1 MYQVMTEQQL
11 RQAWEQWTADS
22 TPPVGPTVGPP
33 GQPPRPGESP
43 PDRQRPRR
51 GKRVAAALTAAA
63 ALVAGG
69 YGIRAVTDPAAK
81 TAAPVAETSTPAAAS
96 NGEPAGDVSA
106 LVQQAQRSVVRVTSQ
121 VTQFGPFGQ
130 PVTGEAV
137 GTGFVVT
144 SDGLIVTNAHVV
156 ENGDSITVTLADGR
170 QYPATLVQMNSPAD
184 LAVLDIDQTGLP
196 TLALADST
204 EVLAGQSVVAIGFA
218 LGLEGSPTV
227 TTGIVSS
234 TGRTIQVADGPMIRT
249 YRDVFQISAAINAG
263 NSGGPLLDLQ
273 GRVIGINTAGAQGAD
288 NIGFAIPIDQAKA
301 LIDAAS

>member
-11 RQAWEQWTADS
+11 KQAWEEWTAGS
-22 TPPVGPTVGPP
+22 TPPPAGPAAGPP
-33 GQPPRPGESP
+33 GQPPRPGGSP
-43 PDRQRPRR
+43 PDRQRPGRA
-51 GKRVAAALTAAA
+51 KRVAAAVTAGA

-69 YGIRAVTDPAAK
+69 YGIRAVTDTPQTATPA
-81 TAAPVAETSTPAAAS
+81 AETSTPAAAS

-106 LVQQAQRSVVRVTSQ
+106 LVQQAQRSVVRVTSRL
-121 VTQFGPFGQ
+121 TQFGPFGQ

-156 ENGDSITVTLADGR
+156 ENGDDITVTLADGR
-170 QYPATLVQMNSPAD
+170 QYLATVVQMDSAAD
-184 LAVLDIDQTGLP
+184 LAVLDIDETGLP
-196 TLALADST
+196 TLALADSS

-234 TGRTIQVADGPMIRT
+234 TGRTIQVADGQMIRT
-249 YRDVFQISAAINAG
+249 YREVFQISAAINSG
-263 NSGGPLLDLQ
+263 NSGGPLLDLR

-288 NIGFAIPIDQAKA
+288 NIGFAIPIDQVKA
-301 LIDAAS
+301 LIVAAS